1 MPNAL
6 PDQLRDAAQNKDA
19 ARLEQG
25 MAQLAGVGE
34 LDSNALLI
42 AGIEVKESGYRD
54 AAVRIFHELLRR
66 DPTHAPGHYEL
77 GVVHRYAGRHQEAIL
92 AVKHAVRYA
101 PQEFRYRALHAH
113 LLYAVG
119 AYPEAEAETARL
131 NPGTPEEHEELAV
144 LRDFG
149 LYVREQPR
157 GRALQLVQGVR
168 DAFYWM
174 STEEVAAQ
182 INAAVDEKRG
192 FSLIRMGDGEGAFT
206 KVDAADEARYAALYR
221 WMRRD
226 WEKALFGQNFDARGT
241 GYRSVVDTLLE
252 VSLQQDIVGV
262 PYASW
267 VDHEYDIASTRGV
280 PCVLN
285 VHRSY
290 LAAAERGE
298 RRPFVCDQ
306 RIHIELH
313 NQGFVEPILRRAGSV
328 GVISCHSQLPARMKA
343 AFGLQEVDLFKIP
356 GEKYT
361 ENLRSAEQ
369 MSGEHFPY
377 VFWDIV
383 RRLSV
388 PHNGRVFMIA
398 AGTLAKFY
406 ADVIKRHGGIAL
418 DLGSLVD
425 GWLNISSRP
434 GYDSS
439 MQLAV

>member
-6 PDQLRDAAQNKDA
+6 LAELQEA
-19 ARLEQG
+19 ARRKDGPAVHSARERLGGE
-25 MAQLAGVGE
+25 AE
-34 LDSNALLI
+34 LDSFELLV
-42 AGIEVKESGYRD
+42 AGIETKEAGFPG
-54 AAVRIFHELLRR
+54 AARQIFGELLRR
-66 DPTHAPGHYEL
+66 DFGYPAGHYEL
-77 GVVHRYAGRHQEAIL
+77 AVVLRFKGEHQEAVHH
-92 AVKHAVRYA
+92 AKHAVRFA
-101 PQEFRYRALHAH
+101 PHEFRYRLLYAH
-113 LLYAVG
+113 LLHAVG
-119 AYPEAEAETARL
+119 AHPEAEAQLAQLQPDT
-131 NPGTPEEHEELAV
+131 PGEHEELAV
-144 LRDFG
+144 MRDFG
-149 LYVREQPR
+149 AYLQEHPR
-157 GRALQLVQGVR
+157 GRALQLVQQVR
-168 DAFYWM
+168 DTFYWM

-182 INAAVDEKRG
+182 INAAMDEKRG

-206 KVDAADEARYAALYR
+206 KIGPADELKYARLYD

-226 WEKALFGQNFDARGT
+226 WGRALFGQDFDPKGT
-241 GYRSVVDTLLE
+241 GYASLVDTLGD
-252 VSLQQDIVGV
+252 VSLRQDIIGV

-267 VDHEYDIASTRGV
+267 VDHEYEISSIRGV

-290 LAAAERGE
+290 LTEPD

-313 NQGFVEPILRRAGSV
+313 NRGFVEPILRRAGSV
-328 GVISCHSQLPARMKA
+328 GVISCHSALPDKMKA
-343 AFGLQEVDLFKIP
+343 AFGLEEVELFKIP

-361 ENLRSAEQ
+361 AGMRDHDQ
-369 MSGEHFPY
+369 MSGEHFPF

-383 RRLSV
+383 RRLSR

-406 ADVIKRHGGIAL
+406 ADVIKRNGGIAL

-439 MQLAV
+439 MKL

>member
-6 PDQLRDAAQNKDA
+6 LQEMQDA
-19 ARLEQG
+19 ARRKDSAALETI
-25 MAQLAGVGE
+25 LAGLPGE
-34 LDSNALLI
+34 PALDAFEQLVAAIELKE
-42 AGIEVKESGYRD
+42 AGFRD
-54 AAVRIFHELLRR
+54 LSIRVFQDLLRR
-66 DPTHAPGHYEL
+66 DWTYAPGHYEM
-77 GVVHRYAGRHQEAIL
+77 GVAYRWNRQRREALL
-92 AVKHAVRYA
+92 AVKHAVHFA
-101 PQEFRYRALHAH
+101 PEEFRFRALYAH
-113 LLYAVG
+113 LLYAEG
-119 AYPEAEAETARL
+119 AYPEGEIEVSRLRPGDAEET
-131 NPGTPEEHEELAV
+131 EHVEV

-149 LYVREQPR
+149 LYLREQPQ
-157 GRALQLVQGVR
+157 GRALLQVQYVR
-168 DAFYWM
+168 DAYYWM

-182 INAAVDEKRG
+182 INKAMDEKRG

-206 KVDAADEARYAALYR
+206 KVDAADEARYARLYG

-226 WEKALFGQNFDARGT
+226 WEKALFGQAFDARGT
-241 GYRSVVDTLLE
+241 GYASLVDTLLD
-252 VSLQQDIVGV
+252 VSLEQDIVGV

-267 VDHEYDIASTRGV
+267 VDHEYSSSSLRGV

-285 VHRSY
+285 VHRAY
-290 LAAAERGE
+290 LAAAERGQ
-298 RRPFVCDQ
+298 RRPAVCDQ

-313 NQGFVEPILRRAGSV
+313 NKGFVEPILRRAGSV
-328 GVISCHSQLPARMKA
+328 GVISCHSQLPARMKQ
-343 AFGLQEVDLFKIP
+343 AFGLDEVELFKIP

-361 ENLRSAEQ
+361 EGLRDQEQ
-369 MSGEHFPY
+369 MSGEHFPF

-388 PHNGRVFMIA
+388 PHDGRVFMIA

-406 ADVIKRHGGIAL
+406 ADVIRKNGGIAL

-439 MQLAV
+439 MKLG

>member
-6 PDQLRDAAQNKDA
+6 LAELQDA
-19 ARLEQG
+19 ARRKDRSALE
-25 MAQLAGVGE
+25 AGVTRLPAE
-34 LDSNALLI
+34 LLADGFELLI
-42 AGIEVKESGYRD
+42 AAIEVKEAG
-54 AAVRIFHELLRR
+54 FTELAIRMFEDLTFRE
-66 DPTHAPGHYEL
+66 PNYASAHYEL
-77 GVVHRYAGRHQEAIL
+77 GVARRFAGRRHEAIRSVML
-92 AVKHAVRYA
+92 AVRHD
-101 PQEFRYRALHAH
+101 PSEFRFRALHAH
-113 LLYAVG
+113 LLYSEG
-119 AYPEAEAETARL
+119 AYPEGEAEVEKLTP
-131 NPGTPEEHEELAV
+131 NTPEEQEQVAV

-149 LYVREQPR
+149 LYMRDMPR
-157 GRALQLVQGVR
+157 GRAQLLVQEVR
-168 DAFYWM
+168 DTYYWM

-182 INAAVDEKRG
+182 INAAMDEKRG

-206 KVDAADEARYAALYR
+206 KVDAEDEARYANLYR

-226 WEKALFGQNFDARGT
+226 WEKALFGETFDARGT
-241 GYRSVVDTLLE
+241 GYASLVDTLLD
-252 VSLQQDIVGV
+252 VSLEQDIVGV
-262 PYASW
+262 PYAAW
-267 VDHEYDIASTRGV
+267 VDHEYAISSARGI

-285 VHRSY
+285 VHRAY
-290 LAAAERGE
+290 LAAAARGQ

-313 NQGFVEPILRRAGSV
+313 NHGFVEPILRRAGSV
-328 GVISCHSQLPARMKA
+328 GVISCHSALPDKMKA
-343 AFGLQEVDLFKIP
+343 AFDLTDVELFKIP

-361 ENLRSAEQ
+361 SGLRDQDQ
-369 MSGEHFPY
+369 MSGEHFPF

-388 PHNGRVFMIA
+388 PHEGRVFMIA

-434 GYDSS
+434 GYDASLS
-439 MQLAV
+439 L